1 MANLSQKKRE
11 KMLSFLQSL
20 KQTHSDDES
29 IIALNEIENALLNK
43 KYGLVW
49 EEHSEHV
56 DEMLQEHIPV
66 FVEDTTRKITTSDC
80 PAIVQRLSSDCPA
93 IVQQDYEKFNFLIEG
108 DNLHSLKLLEK
119 THRNKIDVIY
129 IDPPYNTGNK
139 DFIYDDCYIDKNDGY
154 THSKWLSF
162 MSKRLEIARNLLS
175 KTGVIFISIDENEFA
190 QLKLLCDLIFGENNF
205 IGTMIWR
212 KKSGGGQTDE
222 FFVTEHEYI
231 FGYRKST
238 QFIWNDKHDKIDQN
252 EYKYK
257 SSDGSLYKITKLEK
271 WGSSSHKE
279 DRPTMYFPIKDPDG
293 NNLYPIAPDKK
304 DGRWRVG
311 KERLH
316 NLIKNNHIHW
326 IKDKKENR
334 WIPYEM
340 SFYNENQIKI
350 LKSRSILYDLAETGT
365 ATKLLTKIFNEKDI
379 FSNPKPIELIKYLL
393 EHTKCEI
400 VLDFFAGSG
409 TTGHA
414 VTQLNKED
422 GRNRQYILCT
432 NNENNICEE
441 VTYQRLKN
449 IQADLPHN
457 LKYFKTD
464 FIKKLDENDRTLK
477 AQLMDYIKE
486 LIELEYMC
494 EIDGVHNILV
504 KNESELDA
512 VLDENLPIKARLF
525 IAPYVLLSRAQNAL
539 VAKKQATLIEIPE
552 YYFRHELI
560 EAGEL

>member
-66 FVEDTTRKITTSDC
+66 FVEDTTRKITT
-80 PAIVQRLSSDCPA
+80 SDCPA

-414 VTQLNKED
+414 VTQLNKEG